1 MPIIGPISSLTLHRS
16 PAWKGRPRRHSTYSL
31 ATAHAAVVNNLSFED
46 PRASETVLTRPTR
59 FQGRSGP
66 VFPRTP
72 TGCITRPRGIS
83 LRNASRIQCRLHPA
97 GTCGGDFQ
105 DSCEPYFDNVRLDNV
120 QLSSVPEP
128 GTWLLVAGSLA
139 GSRFAAAPG
148 KSRAIRRA
156 FSHLWRRFHGL
167 TLQVTGF
174 TMDTVAMPLSEGL
187 R

>member
-1 MPIIGPISSLTLHRS
+1 MERAAT
-16 PAWKGRPRRHSTYSL
+16 PAFDLLSGDRPRGCGEQLKLRRP
-31 ATAHAAVVNNLSFED
+31 
-46 PRASETVLTRPTR
+46 PRTSETGLTRPTR
-59 FQGRSGP
+59 FPGGSGP

-72 TGCITRPRGIS
+72 TGCITRPRRIS

-105 DSCEPYFDNVRLDNV
+105 KSCEPYFDNVRLDNV

-128 GTWLLVAGSLA
+128 APGCSSPARWQA
-139 GSRFAAAPG
+139 SRCAAAPG